1 MTQTRCFGTASRPLA
16 MLVLVVSLAACGK
29 SDEDAVATAPPAQSG
44 TAPAAASAP
53 VADEDKHLAN
63 AVVIGKTAAAVDL
76 KYNLPAKPAVGQPF
90 EIELTFLPRLAADR
104 LEVEA
109 TGIPG
114 LALVGETKATFEGV
128 ASASR
133 HVMRLLVNADGPGV
147 YYVGI
152 VARMVS
158 KVQTDA
164 RTFSIPVVVG
174 QVAATQKAAPA
185 TDAAGE
191 AIESMPAVETTGE
204 PASREP

>member
-1 MTQTRCFGTASRPLA
+1 
-16 MLVLVVSLAACGK
+16 
-29 SDEDAVATAPPAQSG
+29 
-44 TAPAAASAP
+44 
-53 VADEDKHLAN
+53 
-63 AVVIGKTAAAVDL
+63 
-76 KYNLPAKPAVGQPF
+76 
-90 EIELTFLPRLAADR
+90 
-104 LEVEA
+104 
-109 TGIPG
+109 
-114 LALVGETKATFEGV
+114 
-128 ASASR
+128 
-133 HVMRLLVNADGPGV
+133 VMRLLVNADGPGV